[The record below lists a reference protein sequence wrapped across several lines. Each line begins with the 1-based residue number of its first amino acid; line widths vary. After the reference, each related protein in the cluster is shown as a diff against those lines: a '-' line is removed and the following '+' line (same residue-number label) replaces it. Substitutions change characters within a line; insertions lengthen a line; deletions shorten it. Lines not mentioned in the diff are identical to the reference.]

1 MSVSSQGAD
10 SLPSFQHWSLKLDAD
25 RVAWLVLDKRNAA
38 ANSLSRDVMEEL
50 DRALDAMKQSH
61 PRALIVYSGK
71 AQGFITGADIKE
83 FVGIKSA
90 AEAIPLI
97 ESGQGVLNRLEQLPF
112 PTIAAINAYA
122 LGGGLELALACRY
135 RIAADSDR
143 GTLGFPEVM
152 LGLHPGFGGT
162 VRSVRLAG
170 PIAAMELML
179 TGRSL
184 RPRQALEVGLI
195 DQVVPAQELLDRAR
209 ALALNPPSPR
219 RARFRDSV
227 LNLPPVR
234 RALANRMRAQTSRRV
249 RQEHYPAP
257 FALIDLWEKCG
268 GRGQRAMQ
276 AEAHSMAQLIG
287 TATSRNLVRVF
298 FLQERMKSLG
308 KQGAKLERVHVVG
321 AGVMGADI
329 AAWCALRG
337 LDVTLQDRANE
348 FIDKGLQRAREL
360 LARRVREPVQRQ
372 QVEQRLRGDLEGD
385 GVEKADLVIEA
396 IFENAAAKQ
405 ELYARLEPRMRPGAV
420 LATNTSSIMLE
431 VLQRGLNRPQ
441 RFVGLHFFNP
451 VPRMPLVEVVRSETT
466 DPAILQRALAFA
478 HQIDKLPLP
487 CHSAP
492 GFVVNRVLMPYL
504 TQAMRAIEEGVPL
517 VAIDAAA
524 ERFGMPMGPVE
535 LADVVGLD
543 VIVSV
548 GNVLNA
554 EAMVAPPQALT
565 TRIDQKKLGSKTG
578 EGFYRWENGKAVKP
592 PLDPDS
598 IPADLQD
605 RLILALVNEAVAV
618 LREGTVEDAD
628 LIDAGVIF
636 GAGFAPFRGGPI
648 HYARERGVAEV
659 IARLQ
664 QLSHQYGPALEPD
677 AGWQLLQ

>member
-1 MSVSSQGAD
+1 MSVSKLGAER
-10 SLPSFQHWSLKLDAD
+10 LPSLEHWSMTLDAD
-25 RVAWLVLDKRNAA
+25 RIAWLALDKRNAA

-50 DRALDAMKQSH
+50 DRAIAAMEQTS
-61 PRALIVYSGK
+61 PRALIVHSNK

-83 FVGIKSA
+83 FVAIKSP

-97 ESGQGVLNRLEQLPF
+97 ESGQGVLNRLERLPF
-112 PTIAAINAYA
+112 PTIAAINGYA

-135 RIAADSDR
+135 RIAAESDR

-184 RPRQALEVGLI
+184 RPHQALKTGLI
-195 DQVVPAQELLDRAR
+195 DNVVPAQELLDRAR
-209 ALALNPPSPR
+209 TLALNPPSPR
-219 RARFRDSV
+219 RPRLRDLV
-227 LNLPPVR
+227 LNVAPVR
-234 RALANRMRAQTSRRV
+234 KVLAKRMRAQTSARV
-249 RQEHYPAP
+249 RPEHYPAP
-257 FALIDLWEKCG
+257 FTLIDLWEKWG
-268 GRGQRAMQ
+268 GQGQRAMQ
-276 AEAHSMAQLIG
+276 AEAHSMAQLIC

-298 FLQERMKSLG
+298 FLQERLKSLG
-308 KQGAKLERVHVVG
+308 KQAAKLERVHVVG

-329 AAWCALRG
+329 AAWCAIRG
-337 LDVTLQDRANE
+337 LNVTLQDRADE
-348 FIDKGLQRAREL
+348 FIEKGLQRAREL
-360 LARRVREPVQRQ
+360 FARRVREPVKRE
-372 QVEQRLRGDLEGD
+372 QVEQRLRGDLEGS
-385 GVEKADLVIEA
+385 GVAQADLVIEA
-396 IFENAAAKQ
+396 IFENATAKQ
-405 ELYARLEPRMRPGAV
+405 ELYARLEPRMLPGAV

-451 VPRMPLVEVVRSETT
+451 VPRMPLVEVVRSEST

-504 TQAMRAIEEGVPL
+504 TQAMRALEEGVPL
-517 VAIDAAA
+517 AAIDAAA
-524 ERFGMPMGPVE
+524 ESFGMPMGPIE

-565 TRIDQKKLGSKTG
+565 TRIDQRKLGSKTG
-578 EGFYRWENGKAVKP
+578 EGFYRWENGKAIKP
-592 PLDPDS
+592 VLDPS
-598 IPADLQD
+598 STPADLQD

-628 LIDAGVIF
+628 LIDAGIIF

-648 HYARERGVAEV
+648 HYARERGIAQV

-664 QLSHQYGPALEPD
+664 QLSQQYGPALEPD